1 MILLGFD
8 YERKIYNKVEIR
20 TIMLD
25 IDMSSIDISRL
36 LKIEQSWLLQYGTDF
51 YDYLNWLHNDF
62 DWDL

>member
-36 LKIEQSWLLQYGTDF
+36 LKIEQS
-51 YDYLNWLHNDF
+51 
-62 DWDL
+62 